1 MKIREVIKEIN
12 LKQIQRWTLF
22 GIVIGIVSGFAAV
35 LFYMGIS
42 AFSHYIF
49 GGISGYYPP
58 SPSGELS
65 PFTIPQASPNIWLL
79 LILPAAGGLI
89 AGIIIYTFA
98 PEAEGHGTDAV
109 IDAYNNKRG
118 FIRKRV
124 PVIKAITSVIT
135 IGSGG
140 SAGREGPIAQIGA
153 GFGSALASF
162 MKLSDRDRRIMV
174 ICGMAAGIGSIFN
187 IFILFWMGSHLCNSG
202 LKLQPTRG
210 TYFLWI
216 PRYIMCSNGYS
227 FCEHFLFFTKQVFQG
242 HEFKT
247 TL

>member
-1 MKIREVIKEIN
+1 
-12 LKQIQRWTLF
+12 
-22 GIVIGIVSGFAAV
+22 
-35 LFYMGIS
+35 MGIS

-174 ICGMAAGIGSIFN
+174 ICGMAAGIGSIFRAPLGGS
-187 IFILFWMGSHLCNSG
+187 LFA
-202 LKLQPTRG
+202 
-210 TYFLWI
+210 I
-216 PRYIMCSNGYS
+216 
-227 FCEHFLFFTKQVFQG
+227 E
-242 HEFKT
+242 
-247 TL
+247 